1 MAQLKKR
8 NGSGSEGSGAV
19 YNNAVRLPSAST
31 KSRRSAAYTGSSRST
46 GKKRSTSS
54 DSSETGSSSRKGKSR
69 SAASTKRKTSSKMS
83 TSNLRGNKS
92 KAAKSSFRE
101 MVEEMMDLSAFPP
114 MAKTSG
120 SESGKSGRSSSASGR
135 SSGLSSSS
143 KSTKTTSAKA
153 LKDHARSSS
162 DEVLDQINSTFM
174 QTVKDAERAFAS
186 KKETHKLKVIPL
198 GGMQEIGKN
207 MTLFEY
213 DNDIIIVDVGVAFP
227 EESMLG
233 VDSVIQDYT
242 YVLQNKD
249 RVRGIFLTHGHEDHI
264 GSLPFL
270 MRELKCPL
278 YGGKLTIEL
287 ARHKLMDA
295 GVGTRGI
302 ELVYAAAGDVIKA
315 GNSFSVE
322 FIRVNHSIADAFAFA
337 IRTPIGNVIHT
348 GDFKIDFT
356 PINGEPIDLGRFA
369 EYGRQGVLLMLAES
383 TNVEIPGSSPSEK
396 HVGESF
402 QRIFQNTRGRII
414 IATFS
419 SHVHRMQQIFTAAE
433 MYNRK
438 VALIGRSMLNTFSVA
453 NSLGYINMNPSTL
466 IDINDINK
474 YEPEEVVILTTGSQ
488 AEPMSALSRMAF
500 ASHRVVDIHEGDTV
514 ILSAHPIPGNEK
526 PIYRVI
532 NELFRRGAHV
542 IYESLAD
549 VHVSGHA
556 YLDELTL
563 IHTLVK
569 PKFFV
574 PCHGEY
580 RMLFRHAELAKRLGT
595 PDSRT
600 FILNN
605 GDVLEVTPDS
615 AKINGYVPAAPVLI
629 DGAGAGDIDNRV
641 FRDRRVLADDGV
653 VSVSIVIS
661 KVSGKLLCPPVMQS
675 VGFLFE
681 SEAGPIQH
689 ECSQKLYN
697 YLHRL
702 ESQKSTKSIREA
714 VESNHIRDALKSM
727 LYESTKRRPLILI
740 NVSEI

>member
-1 MAQLKKR
+1 M
-8 NGSGSEGSGAV
+8 SVSDTSDGAK
-19 YNNAVRLPSAST
+19 YGNAVRLPSAS
-31 KSRRSAAYTGSSRST
+31 
-46 GKKRSTSS
+46 
-54 DSSETGSSSRKGKSR
+54 
-69 SAASTKRKTSSKMS
+69 RKTSDNS
-83 TSNLRGNKS
+83 TN
-92 KAAKSSFRE
+92 
-101 MVEEMMDLSAFPP
+101 
-114 MAKTSG
+114 
-120 SESGKSGRSSSASGR
+120 SGKSGNSGNSGKSGSSRRSSRSSSGKSASRGTEGAR
-135 SSGLSSSS
+135 KKEGAASRKLTGAAPRKISGNPKKKNSSNSANSAP
-143 KSTKTTSAKA
+143 KAPVKAASAKGA
-153 LKDHARSSS
+153 KKSAFASVQD
-162 DEVLDQINSTFM
+162 DVLSQINDTFLK
-174 QTVKDAERAFAS
+174 TVKDAEKAFAS
-186 KKETHKLKVIPL
+186 KKEKHKLKVIPL

-207 MTLFEY
+207 MTVFEY
-213 DNDIIIVDVGVAFP
+213 GNDIIIVDVGVAFP

-249 RVRGIFLTHGHEDHI
+249 KVRGIFLTHGHEDHI

-287 ARHKLMDA
+287 ARHKLMEA

-302 ELVYAAAGDVIKA
+302 ELVYCAAGDTIKA
-315 GNSFSVE
+315 GSSFAVE

-356 PINGEPIDLGRFA
+356 PINGDPIDLGRFA

-433 MYNRK
+433 MYGRK

-453 NSLGYINMNPSTL
+453 NSLGYITMNPSTL

-556 YLDELTL
+556 YRDELTL
-563 IHTLVK
+563 IHTLVR

-580 RMLFRHAELAKRLGT
+580 RMLFRHAALAQRLGT
-595 PDSRT
+595 PESRT

-605 GDVLEVTPDS
+605 GDVLEVSQDS
-615 AKINGYVPAAPVLI
+615 AKIAGFVPAAPVLI

-641 FRDRRVLADDGV
+641 FRDRRILADDGV
-653 VSVSIVIS
+653 VSVSIVLS
-661 KVSGKLLCPPVMQS
+661 KVSGKLLCPPALSS

-681 SEAGPIQH
+681 SEAGPVQH
-689 ECSQKLYN
+689 ECAQKLYN

-702 ESQKSTKSIREA
+702 ETSKSTKSIRDA
-714 VESNHIRDALKSM
+714 AESHQIRDALKSM
-727 LYESTKRRPLILI
+727 LYESTKRRPLIMI
-740 NVSEI
+740 NVLEI

>member
-1 MAQLKKR
+1 M
-8 NGSGSEGSGAV
+8 SVSDTSDGAK
-19 YNNAVRLPSAST
+19 YGNAVRLPSAS
-31 KSRRSAAYTGSSRST
+31 
-46 GKKRSTSS
+46 
-54 DSSETGSSSRKGKSR
+54 
-69 SAASTKRKTSSKMS
+69 RKTSDNS
-83 TSNLRGNKS
+83 TN
-92 KAAKSSFRE
+92 
-101 MVEEMMDLSAFPP
+101 
-114 MAKTSG
+114 
-120 SESGKSGRSSSASGR
+120 SGKSGNSANSGKSGSSKRSSHNTSGKAASKGAESTRKKEGAASRKLTGAAPRKISGNPKKKNSSNSANSAP
-135 SSGLSSSS
+135 
-143 KSTKTTSAKA
+143 KAPVKAASAKGA
-153 LKDHARSSS
+153 KKSAFASVPD
-162 DEVLDQINSTFM
+162 DVLSQINDTFLK
-174 QTVKDAERAFAS
+174 TVKDAEKAFAS
-186 KKETHKLKVIPL
+186 KKEKHKLKVIPL

-207 MTLFEY
+207 MTVFEY
-213 DNDIIIVDVGVAFP
+213 GNDIIIVDVGVAFP

-249 RVRGIFLTHGHEDHI
+249 KVRGIFLTHGHEDHI

-287 ARHKLMDA
+287 ARHKLMEA

-302 ELVYAAAGDVIKA
+302 ELVYCAAGDTIKA
-315 GNSFSVE
+315 GSSFAVE

-356 PINGEPIDLGRFA
+356 PINGDPIDLGRFA

-433 MYNRK
+433 MYGRK

-453 NSLGYINMNPSTL
+453 NSLGYITMNPSTL

-556 YLDELTL
+556 YRDELTL
-563 IHTLVK
+563 IHTLVR

-580 RMLFRHAELAKRLGT
+580 RMLFRHAALAQRLGT
-595 PDSRT
+595 PESRT

-605 GDVLEVTPDS
+605 GDVLEVSQDS
-615 AKINGYVPAAPVLI
+615 AKIAGFVPAAPVLI

-641 FRDRRVLADDGV
+641 FRDRRILADDGV
-653 VSVSIVIS
+653 VSVSIVLS
-661 KVSGKLLCPPVMQS
+661 KVSGKLLCPPALSS

-681 SEAGPIQH
+681 SEAGPVQH
-689 ECSQKLYN
+689 ECAQKLYN
-697 YLHRL
+697 CLHRL
-702 ESQKSTKSIREA
+702 ETSKSTKSIRDA
-714 VESNHIRDALKSM
+714 AESHQIRDALKSM
-727 LYESTKRRPLILI
+727 LYESTKRRPLIMI
-740 NVSEI
+740 NVLEI

>member
-1 MAQLKKR
+1 MVKTQNR
-8 NGSGSEGSGAV
+8 NMSVPDTSDGAK
-19 YNNAVRLPSAST
+19 YGNAVRLPSASLKT
-31 KSRRSAAYTGSSRST
+31 SDNSSNSENPGSTGKSGSSRRSS
-46 GKKRSTSS
+46 
-54 DSSETGSSSRKGKSR
+54 
-69 SAASTKRKTSSKMS
+69 
-83 TSNLRGNKS
+83 
-92 KAAKSSFRE
+92 
-101 MVEEMMDLSAFPP
+101 
-114 MAKTSG
+114 
-120 SESGKSGRSSSASGR
+120 RSSSGNSKKK
-135 SSGLSSSS
+135 SSSNS
-143 KSTKTTSAKA
+143 APKAPAKAAMSKPSKKSTLSGSTKGTKKSAFAEEAKGIKNSGSA
-153 LKDHARSSS
+153 LEKKGAFASVPD
-162 DEVLDQINSTFM
+162 DVLSQINDTFLK
-174 QTVKDAERAFAS
+174 TVKDAEKAFAS
-186 KKETHKLKVIPL
+186 KKEKHKLKVIPL

-213 DNDIIIVDVGVAFP
+213 GNDIIIVDVGVAFP

-249 RVRGIFLTHGHEDHI
+249 KVRGIFLTHGHEDHI
-264 GSLPFL
+264 GSLPYL

-287 ARHKLMDA
+287 ARHKLMEA

-302 ELVYAAAGDVIKA
+302 ELVYCAAGDTIKA
-315 GNSFSVE
+315 GSSFAVE

-356 PINGEPIDLGRFA
+356 PINGDPIDLGRFA

-402 QRIFQNTRGRII
+402 QRIFQNTTGRII

-433 MYNRK
+433 MYGRK

-453 NSLGYINMNPSTL
+453 NSLGYITMNPSTL

-556 YLDELTL
+556 YRDELTL

-580 RMLFRHAELAKRLGT
+580 RMLFRHAALAQRLGT
-595 PDSRT
+595 PESRT

-605 GDVLEVTPDS
+605 GDVLEVSQDS
-615 AKINGYVPAAPVLI
+615 AKIAGFVPAAPVLI

-641 FRDRRVLADDGV
+641 FRDRRILADDGV
-653 VSVSIVIS
+653 VSVSIVLS
-661 KVSGKLLCPPVMQS
+661 KVSGKLLCPPSMQS

-702 ESQKSTKSIREA
+702 ESSKSTKSIRDA
-714 VESNHIRDALKSM
+714 AESHQIRDALKSM
-727 LYESTKRRPLILI
+727 LYESTKRRPLIMI
-740 NVSEI
+740 NVLEI